1 LEQLKKKHDWKGDIY
16 SLRERIRRRLS
27 ETGFTAREQRRLRRM
42 LKSYQKGIITIEE
55 IAKKFPGKTEGQII
69 QYNSSFT
76 RKKRDKSSFS
86 SPI

>member
-1 LEQLKKKHDWKGDIY
+1 
-16 SLRERIRRRLS
+16 
-27 ETGFTAREQRRLRRM
+27 M

-76 RKKRDKSSFS
+76 RKKRDESSFS